1 MGALCRPLLLLCH
14 VAYFSWFYAE
24 PMENQL
30 RMAIREAN
38 VQDVNGLA
46 RVHADVWASVFD
58 GIATG
63 MSDDDA
69 SSPIGS
75 ISPATADFVAG
86 TYDRSLR
93 HFTDV
98 FAGKIPATVWLAIVD
113 GQLAGFAEAEAKGPH
128 EVRFLEVSLLY
139 VLPEFHGRGV
149 GSALLQRAIGDAP
162 AYVWTRSGLPQ
173 QFYEKHGFVADGTQ
187 SELAGMKTVRLIR

>member
-38 VQDVNGLA
+38 VQDVNVLA

-113 GQLAGFAEAEAKGPH
+113 GQLAFPVEYDQVMTVPFVIAKKKVFTVLGFNVFPVFFVQAPSDEEEQEEEH
-128 EVRFLEVSLLY
+128 HNTSTLE
-139 VLPEFHGRGV
+139 R
-149 GSALLQRAIGDAP
+149 
-162 AYVWTRSGLPQ
+162 
-173 QFYEKHGFVADGTQ
+173 
-187 SELAGMKTVRLIR
+187 